1 MYLIAQHIRFSVIV
15 HISEGSVGQIE
26 GFVCVEEMFVW
37 HQKKK
42 NPSVYDLH
50 DQTWKPLKKH
60 I

>member
-42 NPSVYDLH
+42 THQCMIYMIRRGNP
-50 DQTWKPLKKH
+50 
-60 I
+60 